1 MHEIMCRRTFG
12 DVQLRL
18 RFELADIP
26 EAGVTY
32 VCMNGWLSVDPVPYV
47 RTFRA
52 APCYKA
58 TWRRFKGDT
67 GNYHEGGNELFVT
80 RGIAPT
86 KTYSTPK
93 ALHAGYRNL
102 SALRKRVQKKSYQCS
117 YQLITRNARRK

>member
-52 APCYKA
+52 APCHKA

-80 RGIAPT
+80 RGCPNQNILNAQGPACRI
-86 KTYSTPK
+86 PK
-93 ALHAGYRNL
+93 SIGSPKNACKKEL
-102 SALRKRVQKKSYQCS
+102 SMFIPVDY
-117 YQLITRNARRK
+117 